1 MSYDVEKEDFFMI
14 ISKTANTPAEN
25 FKLFSNTRVMIVSAL
40 FVAMSFTLGKFL
52 QIPIGDSIRI
62 SLENLTILMAGI
74 FFGPFVGGAVAVT
87 ADLVG
92 CLLKGY
98 AINPIITIGAAAIG
112 ILSGVISTR
121 LRNKNMTLNIA
132 VSIAVSHIVGS
143 MIIKSVGLY
152 IYFGTPIQ
160 VLAWRVPTYIITG
173 VVEFCII
180 TLLLKNKAFSAQLN
194 KICTKR

>member
-1 MSYDVEKEDFFMI
+1 MI
-14 ISKTANTPAEN
+14 TSKTANTSAEN
-25 FKLFSNTRVMIVSAL
+25 LKLFGNTRVMIISAL

-98 AINPIITIGAAAIG
+98 AINPIITIGAASIG
-112 ILSGVISTR
+112 ILSGMISTH

-132 VSIAVSHIVGS
+132 LSIAVSHIIGS
-143 MIIKSVGLY
+143 MIIKPIGLFQFYQWSVLFRIPLY
-152 IYFGTPIQ
+152 LIIAPIE
-160 VLAWRVPTYIITG
+160 IIIL
-173 VVEFCII
+173 C
-180 TLLLKNKAFSAQLN
+180 LLYKNSAFR
-194 KICTKR
+194 KIMDNA

>member
-1 MSYDVEKEDFFMI
+1 MI
-14 ISKTANTPAEN
+14 ISRTSNTPAEN
-25 FKLFSNTRVMIVSAL
+25 LKLFGNTRVMIISAL

-98 AINPIITIGAAAIG
+98 AINPIITIGAASIG
-112 ILSGVISTR
+112 ILSGMISTH

-132 VSIAVSHIVGS
+132 VSIAVSHIIGS
-143 MIIKSVGLY
+143 LIIKSLGQR
-152 IYFGTPIQ
+152 IYFHTPYE
-160 VLAWRVPTYIITG
+160 VLAWRIPTYIATG
-173 VVEFCII
+173 LLEFVII
-180 TLLLKNKAFSAQLN
+180 SLLLNNKAFTTQLG
-194 KICTKR
+194 KICSNR

>member
-1 MSYDVEKEDFFMI
+1 MI
-14 ISKTANTPAEN
+14 ISRTSNTPAEN
-25 FKLFSNTRVMIVSAL
+25 LKLFGNTRVMIISAL

-98 AINPIITIGAAAIG
+98 AINPIITIGAASIG
-112 ILSGVISTR
+112 ILSGMISTH

-132 VSIAVSHIVGS
+132 LS
-143 MIIKSVGLY
+143 MIIKSIGLY

-173 VVEFCII
+173 AVEFIII
-180 TLLLKNKAFSAQLN
+180 TLLLKNKEFSAQLN

>member
-1 MSYDVEKEDFFMI
+1 MI
-14 ISKTANTPAEN
+14 ISRTSNTPAEN
-25 FKLFSNTRVMIVSAL
+25 LKLFGNTRVMIISAL

-74 FFGPFVGGAVAVT
+74 FFGPFVGGAVAVV

-98 AINPIITIGAAAIG
+98 AINPIITIGAASIG
-112 ILSGVISTR
+112 ILSGVVSTY

-132 VSIAVSHIVGS
+132 VSIAVAHIVGS
-143 MIIKSVGLY
+143 ILIKSVGLY
-152 IYFGTPIQ
+152 IYFGTPLE
-160 VLAWRVPTYIITG
+160 VLAFRIPTYIATG
-173 VVEFCII
+173 AIEFVII
-180 TLLLKNKAFSAQLN
+180 TLLLKNKAFSTQLS
-194 KICTKR
+194 KICSNR

>member
-1 MSYDVEKEDFFMI
+1 MI
-14 ISKTANTPAEN
+14 ISRTSNTPAEN
-25 FKLFSNTRVMIVSAL
+25 LKLFGNTRVMIISAL

-74 FFGPFVGGAVAVT
+74 FFGPFVGGAVAVV

-98 AINPIITIGAAAIG
+98 AINPIITLGAASIG
-112 ILSGVISTR
+112 ILSGVVSTH

-132 VSIAVSHIVGS
+132 LSIAVAHIVGS
-143 MIIKSVGLY
+143 IIIKSVGLY
-152 IYFGTPIQ
+152 IYFGTPIE
-160 VLAWRVPTYIITG
+160 VLAFRIPTYIATG
-173 VVEFCII
+173 AIEFVII
-180 TLLLKNKAFSAQLN
+180 TLLLKNKAFSTQLS
-194 KICTKR
+194 KICSNR

>member
-1 MSYDVEKEDFFMI
+1 
-14 ISKTANTPAEN
+14 
-25 FKLFSNTRVMIVSAL
+25 
-40 FVAMSFTLGKFL
+40 
-52 QIPIGDSIRI
+52 
-62 SLENLTILMAGI
+62 MAGI
-74 FFGPFVGGAVAVT
+74 FFGPFVGGAVAVI

-98 AINPIITIGAAAIG
+98 AINPIITIGAASIG
-112 ILSGVISTR
+112 ILSGMISTH

-132 VSIAVSHIVGS
+132 LSIAISHIVGS
-143 MIIKSVGLY
+143 MIIKSIGLY

-173 VVEFCII
+173 AVEFIII
-180 TLLLKNKAFSAQLN
+180 TLLLKNKEFSAQLN

>member
-1 MSYDVEKEDFFMI
+1 MI
-14 ISKTANTPAEN
+14 ISRTSNTPAEN
-25 FKLFSNTRVMIVSAL
+25 LKLFGNTRVMIISAL

-98 AINPIITIGAAAIG
+98 AINPIITIGAASIG
-112 ILSGVISTR
+112 ILSGMISTH

-132 VSIAVSHIVGS
+132 LSIAVSHIIGS

-160 VLAWRVPTYIITG
+160 VLAWRIPTYIITG
-173 VVEFCII
+173 AFEFLII
-180 TLLLKNKAFSAQLN
+180 TLLLKNRGFSAQLN